1 MPLTRRGERLATA
14 STIVFG
20 MMIGY
25 FLPEDPFHQTP
36 DQVSANVYTYAEL
49 VHPPIVLDNE
59 VDPPRPVFVND
70 NKYYAYNKL
79 FKLQREREWIC
90 LDKLWSQESQWN
102 PYAQNPNSTA
112 YGIAQF
118 LDQTW
123 KQTGI
128 NKTDDAKKQI
138 DAGLI
143 YIEQRY
149 KESPC
154 LAWEHSQRKGYY

>member
-1 MPLTRRGERLATA
+1 MKLTRRGERLATL

-20 MMIGY
+20 MMLGY

-36 DQVSANVYTYAEL
+36 DQVSVNVYTYDEL
-49 VHPPIVLDNE
+49 VNPIVLDNE
-59 VDPPRPVFVND
+59 INPSHPVFTEPL
-70 NKYYAYNKL
+70 KLYAYNQL
-79 FKLQREREWIC
+79 FKRRTEREWIC
-90 LDKLWSQESQWN
+90 LDNLWTQESQWN
-102 PYAQNPNSTA
+102 PDAQNPESTA

-118 LDQTW
+118 IDQTW

-128 NKTDDAKKQI
+128 DKTDNAKKQI

-154 LAWEHSQRKGYY
+154 LAWEHSQRKGFY

>member
-36 DQVSANVYTYAEL
+36 DQVSANVYTY
-49 VHPPIVLDNE
+49 
-59 VDPPRPVFVND
+59 
-70 NKYYAYNKL
+70 
-79 FKLQREREWIC
+79 
-90 LDKLWSQESQWN
+90 LDKLWTQESQWN